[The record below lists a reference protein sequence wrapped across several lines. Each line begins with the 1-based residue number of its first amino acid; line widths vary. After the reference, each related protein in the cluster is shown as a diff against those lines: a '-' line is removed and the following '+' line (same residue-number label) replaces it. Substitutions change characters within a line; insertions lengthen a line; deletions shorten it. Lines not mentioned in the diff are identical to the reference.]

1 MELVFP
7 PPPPAP
13 EQPPSTSLPLP
24 HRDAY
29 PDEPREY
36 ARALMQRKDE
46 IEKEIE
52 AIKDVLTSHGSTPN
66 TSLVDPEGY
75 PRGDIDIAS
84 RLSLTSRPGQANPTS
99 PIQYLVKY
107 AIRHARSALVRLQN
121 DRQTVSDLLATALE
135 DAFSV
140 PSSSTSASNFPSSGQ
155 PNGRIPPDSSSLAR
169 GTGLGSGS
177 TTTTTG
183 VNGDAREAVV
193 AWPERAIARVNSV
206 APSSP
211 ASQAGLRAE
220 DLIYD
225 FAGVNHTTS
234 GGIQAI
240 GGLVNRSE
248 GTSLTLLVL
257 RPTPSEPERITL
269 HLIPRSGWG
278 GRGMLGCHILPV

>member
-7 PPPPAP
+7 PP

-52 AIKDVLTSHGSTPN
+52 ALKDVLTSHGTTPT

-75 PRGDIDIAS
+75 PRGDIDI
-84 RLSLTSRPGQANPTS
+84 
-99 PIQYLVKY
+99 Y
-107 AIRHARSALVRLQN
+107 AIRHARSSLVRLQN
-121 DRQTVSDLLATALE
+121 DRRQVSDLLATALE

-140 PSSSTSASNFPSSGQ
+140 SSSSSNSGS
-155 PNGRIPPDSSSLAR
+155 GFGSSSLPNGHASLDIR
-169 GTGLGSGS
+169 S
-177 TTTTTG
+177 TSSDHPST
-183 VNGDAREAVV
+183 NGDVSTEVV
-193 AWPERAIARVNSV
+193 WPERAIARVNSV

-211 ASQAGLRAE
+211 ASQAGLKAG

-225 FAGVNHTTS
+225 FAGVFHDS
-234 GGIQAI
+234 PGGIQAI
-240 GGLVNRSE
+240 GALVNQSE
-248 GTSLTLLVL
+248 GASLTLLVL
-257 RPTPSEPERITL
+257 RPTPAPSTAPGERITL
-269 HLIPRSGWG
+269 QLTPRSGWG